1 MSLDNI
7 KPKKGLN
14 KMDYSLKL
22 NDIYLDWVNNYI
34 SVTKFAYDNNLTFVQ
49 AKTLIELSR
58 EVYEEQL
65 EYNMNIA
72 FDIS

>member
-1 MSLDNI
+1 
-7 KPKKGLN
+7 
-14 KMDYSLKL
+14 MDYSLKL

-34 SVTKFAYDNNLTFVQ
+34 SVTKFAYDNNLTLVQ

-65 EYNMNIA
+65 EYKMNLA
-72 FDIS
+72 FDIA

>member
-1 MSLDNI
+1 
-7 KPKKGLN
+7 
-14 KMDYSLKL
+14 MDYSLNLK
-22 NDIYLDWVNNYI
+22 DIYLDWVNNYI
-34 SVTKFAYDNNLTFVQ
+34 SVTKFAYDNNLTLVQ

>member
-1 MSLDNI
+1 
-7 KPKKGLN
+7 
-14 KMDYSLKL
+14 MDYSLKL